1 MFNCRVC
8 GNTENNKIYLVREML
23 FGTREEFEYFEC
35 YNCGCLQIGSF
46 PENISDYYPD
56 EYSALEKQE
65 FPKRD
70 KLLYYLQQKKL
81 EHFLDGKKNLIGWI
95 ITSITKPSFE
105 KKLVTAQ
112 VKTNYKIL
120 DIGSGT
126 GARLIRMRKKG
137 FKNITGSDIF
147 INGDITYDEGLRIIK
162 KDISKIDD
170 RFDFIMMNHS
180 FEHMPAPVS
189 TLQILNHL
197 ILPGKYLLIRI
208 PVSGSYSWKE
218 YGTNWVALDAPRHF
232 HLHTPRS
239 MKLLA
244 EKTGFILNK
253 IVFDSSEFQFIGS
266 EQYKRDISLR
276 DENSYYENPAKSVF
290 TKRIIKQFRKRAKQ
304 LNRTGEGDAACF
316 YLYKPDEL

>member
-8 GNTENNKIYLVREML
+8 GNTENNKIYLVREMM
-23 FGTREEFEYFEC
+23 FGTRDEFEYVEC
-35 YNCGCLQIGSF
+35 SNCGCLQIKSF
-46 PENISDYYPD
+46 PGKISRYYPD
-56 EYSALEKQE
+56 EYNAFNRHE
-65 FPKRD
+65 FSKRN
-70 KLLYYLQQKKL
+70 KLLYYLQHKKL
-81 EHFLDGKKNLIGWI
+81 EHLLNGNKNMVGWI
-95 ITSITKPSFE
+95 ITSFIKNSFE
-105 KKLVTAQ
+105 DKLVPAQ

-120 DIGSGT
+120 DVGSGT
-126 GARLIRMRKKG
+126 GARLIRMRQKG
-137 FKNITGSDIF
+137 FENITGSDIF

-162 KDISKIDD
+162 KDISEIDD

-180 FEHMPAPVS
+180 FEHVPDPVG
-189 TLQILNHL
+189 TLRILNNL

-218 YGTNWVALDAPRHF
+218 HGTNWVALDAPRHF

-253 IVFDSSEFQFIGS
+253 IVFDSSEYQFIGS
-266 EQYKRDISLR
+266 EQYKRDIYLK
-276 DENSYYENPAKSVF
+276 DENSYYENPAKSIF